1 MTYESYNAYLSVTKS
16 TPSDIYKDEFQELV
30 NAEYENTTTLKTI
43 LHNGNSIIV
52 RVVGKF
58 NTETLSRRNENYQKI
73 IFKTPDYVVSVGDIF
88 EFDNAKWI
96 CTDISSTVVS
106 KSCTVT
112 KANNELKVYKNSIL
126 YKLPYVIENGSN
138 LSGLSVSENRY
149 LVVPDGVLYIKVP
162 NNSISQLI
170 KRDDIYKLS
179 DVDNYKVIDIDR
191 VKQSGLLIIKLQ
203 WSVEEQHLPNY
214 SIDILNG
221 DNIQVNVNDTLAINC
236 EVLDGDIVLS
246 PTQPLIYTSS
256 DESIATI
263 DSDGVVSI
271 LSTGIVTFTVS
282 LESDTNI
289 KDTITVEFVDVPQH
303 NYVVTITGNTSIVK
317 GKTATYTAIFTDN
330 GVPVVQES
338 QFYLT
343 ADDGVSSTS
352 LATITGQD
360 SVNNTC
366 VVTAGNTV
374 VGYVKLWCKNVAGTI
389 VSEPYRI
396 QIKSLF

>member
-1 MTYESYNAYLSVTKS
+1 VTYESYNAYLSVTKS

-58 NTETLSRRNENYQKI
+58 NTETLSRQNENYQKI

-112 KANNELKVYKNSIL
+112 KANNELEVYKNSIL

-191 VKQSGLLIIKLQ
+191 VKQPGLLIIKLQ
-203 WSVEEQHLPNY
+203 WSAEEQHLPNY

-221 DNIQVNVNDTLAINC
+221 DNIQVNISDSLQIQC

-246 PTQPLIYTSS
+246 PTPPLVFSSS
-256 DESIATI
+256 DETIATI
-263 DSDGVVSI
+263 DNNGVVSI
-271 LSTGIVTFTVS
+271 LSMGIVTFTVS
-282 LESDTNI
+282 LQSDTNI

-303 NYVVTITGNTSIVK
+303 NYVVTITGNTSIAK

>member
-1 MTYESYNAYLSVTKS
+1 MAYESYNAYLSVTKS

-30 NAEYENTTTLKTI
+30 NAEYENTTTIKEV
-43 LHNGNSIIV
+43 LHNDNPITV

-58 NTETLSRRNENYQKI
+58 NTETLSKRNDNYQKI
-73 IFKTPDYVVSVGDIF
+73 IFRTPDYEVKVGDIF
-88 EFDNAKWI
+88 EFDGAKWI
-96 CTDISSTVVS
+96 CTDVTYTTVS

-112 KANNELKVYKNSIL
+112 KSYYDLNVYKNGIL
-126 YKLPYVIENGSN
+126 YKVPCIVEDITKLYSMGTDETKYIIQPSTDI
-138 LSGLSVSENRY
+138 
-149 LVVPDGVLYIKVP
+149 VVRVP
-162 NNSISQLI
+162 NNEVTTLI
-170 KRDDIYKLS
+170 KRDEVYQIGLS
-179 DVDNYKVIDIDR
+179 NYKVVDISDIINP
-191 VKQSGLLIIKLQ
+191 GLLILKLE
-203 WSVEEQHLPNY
+203 WTAEEQHLPNY
-214 SIDILNG
+214 SINILNG
-221 DNIQVNVNDTLAINC
+221 DNIQVNVSDSLQMQC

-246 PTQPLIYTSS
+246 PTPPLIYTSS

-303 NYVVTITGNTSIVK
+303 NYAVSISGSTSIIK
-317 GKTATYTAIFTDN
+317 GKTATYTAVFTDN
-330 GVPVVQES
+330 GVSVVQES

-374 VGYVKLWCKNVAGTI
+374 VGYVKLWCKNVGGTI